1 MKRKTLLAIA
11 ICVALIAS
19 FVVYTT
25 FLKTAPSMKN
35 LVAEFKLTAIE
46 LYTEFDADEN
56 AANTKYQN
64 KVLEITGEV
73 MEVSSEEGGSPSIS
87 LRTDG
92 FGVVKCTLESAPSS
106 QELERISIGGN
117 LTIKG
122 ECIGMLL
129 DVLLER
135 SIIIEP

>member
-11 ICVALIAS
+11 ICVALIAAY
-19 FVVYTT
+19 VVYSN

-35 LVAEFKLTAIE
+35 REVEFRLSANE
-46 LYTEFDADEN
+46 LYAQFDADEISAN
-56 AANTKYQN
+56 AKFQN
-64 KVLEITGEV
+64 KVLEVSGEV
-73 MEVSSEEGGSPSIS
+73 VEVTSEEGGNPSIS
-87 LRTDG
+87 LKTDG
-92 FGVVKCTLESAPSS
+92 FGVVKCTLESAPSFETL
-106 QELERISIGGN
+106 QNIEIGGE

-129 DVLLER
+129 DVLIER